1 MLDRLK
7 WSYESFCEF
16 RVFRSLWGSLS
27 RILMFSWLVK
37 FDDVTGGAFFWIHT
51 TKCSVIGRTFLITT
65 PFLQPEQQPPQ
76 LTPPQL
82 CNKTR
87 TFPLM
92 MISSVV
98 DFVGCRS
105 DIGNCIHREYRN
117 ILLVYQESLFGI
129 LISECLGLKKGVC
142 HFWKESVML
151 KLNTARK

>member
-1 MLDRLK
+1 MM
-7 WSYESFCEF
+7 
-16 RVFRSLWGSLS
+16 SLEVHFSGFTQQNAVSLEEP
-27 RILMFSWLVK
+27 FSL
-37 FDDVTGGAFFWIHT
+37 
-51 TKCSVIGRTFLITT
+51 LLL
-65 PFLQPEQQPPQ
+65 FLQPEQQPPQ

-105 DIGNCIHREYRN
+105 DISNCIHREYRN
-117 ILLVYQESLFGI
+117 IFLVYQESLFGI

-142 HFWKESVML
+142 HF
-151 KLNTARK
+151 

>member
-1 MLDRLK
+1 M
-7 WSYESFCEF
+7 
-16 RVFRSLWGSLS
+16 SLEVHFSGFTQQNAVSLEEP
-27 RILMFSWLVK
+27 FSSL
-37 FDDVTGGAFFWIHT
+37 
-51 TKCSVIGRTFLITT
+51 LL
-65 PFLQPEQQPPQ
+65 FLQPEQQPPQ

-117 ILLVYQESLFGI
+117 IFLSLSGIFFRHLNFWVFGSHKGRVSFLRGI
-129 LISECLGLKKGVC
+129 GHVKLTFCVIECRETQTTL
-142 HFWKESVML
+142 SQS
-151 KLNTARK
+151 

>member
-1 MLDRLK
+1 MNHFA
-7 WSYESFCEF
+7 SFESSAPYGVLLVGFLCF
-16 RVFRSLWGSLS
+16 RDWLSSMMSLEVHFSGFTQQNAVSLEEP
-27 RILMFSWLVK
+27 FSSL
-37 FDDVTGGAFFWIHT
+37 
-51 TKCSVIGRTFLITT
+51 LL
-65 PFLQPEQQPPQ
+65 FLQPEQQPPQ

-117 ILLVYQESLFGI
+117 IF
-129 LISECLGLKKGVC
+129 
-142 HFWKESVML
+142 
-151 KLNTARK
+151 